1 MIIVKFAM
9 TGEKE
14 IGEWD
19 GRPVKLI
26 ETAKMR
32 RRCHFS
38 TVIVMVRAVIA

>member
-1 MIIVKFAM
+1 MIIVQFAM
-9 TGEKE
+9 KGEKE

-32 RRCHFS
+32 RKML
-38 TVIVMVRAVIA
+38 MVSFLNCDSYG